1 MMNRIDR
8 QAESTPRYQRL
19 KAYLSNQIEA
29 GGLKPGDRLPSE
41 QELVRLFSVSRMT
54 ANRAF
59 NELEAEGAITR
70 VQGLGSFVA
79 IHKTQSAVLEIRD
92 IAAEIRARGQAYRC
106 EPVRIERPRTEAMN
120 RLLGLAPS
128 SEHYRSC
135 LVHYAEDLPIQIE
148 DRFVNPKFAPG
159 YIDQDFTQ
167 GTPYQYLMSLASL
180 QAAEHVFEAHLPS
193 PEAAKWLRIAPIS
206 PCLVLRRRT
215 WSLNMVASVA
225 ILTAPNSRYR
235 YAGVFGTVPVAI
247 ERLPPL

>member
-1 MMNRIDR
+1 MDLLDR

-19 KAYLSNQIEA
+19 KAYLSGRIEA

-59 NELEAEGAITR
+59 NELEAEGVIR
-70 VQGLGSFVA
+70 RIQGLGSFVA
-79 IHKTQSAVLEIRD
+79 VHKTQSAVLEIHD
-92 IAAEIRARGQAYRC
+92 IAAEIRARGQTYRC
-106 EPVRIERPRTEAMN
+106 EPLHIERPRAKSMN
-120 RLLGLAPS
+120 RLLGLPPS
-128 SEHYRSC
+128 AKHYRTC
-135 LVHYAEDLPIQIE
+135 LVHHADGMPIQIE
-148 DRFVNPKFAPG
+148 DRFVNPNFAPG
-159 YIDQDFTQ
+159 YIDQDFTEI
-167 GTPYQYLMSLASL
+167 TPYQYLMSLASL

-193 PEAAKWLRIAPIS
+193 AEAAKWLRIDPIS

-235 YAGVFGTVPVAI
+235 YAGTFGT
-247 ERLPPL
+247 LPSAVEGLSPL